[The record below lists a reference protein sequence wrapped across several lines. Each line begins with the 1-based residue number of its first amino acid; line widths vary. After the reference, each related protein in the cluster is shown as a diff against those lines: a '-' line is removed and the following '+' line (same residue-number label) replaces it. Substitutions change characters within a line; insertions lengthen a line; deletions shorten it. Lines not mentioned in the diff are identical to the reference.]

1 MFRILLAL
9 PVLLLAAA
17 CSSGDSDGD
26 GKLAVVATTTQIGDF
41 ARQVGGDSINLTV
54 ILRPNQDAHDFD
66 PQPSQIRAIA
76 DADVVLQ
83 NGIGLDAFVSRA
95 TEQSSGSVITVTTG
109 ITLREGG
116 HDHDEDEDEHE
127 DEDEEDHADEEHE
140 DEEHEGDP
148 HVWLSVSNAIT
159 MVENIRDALIEADS
173 ANAADYRA
181 NADRY
186 LAELRALDS
195 EISAEIASIPAACR
209 KLVTNHDV
217 LGYYAEAYGLQFIG
231 SIVPGTSTEARA
243 SASDVANIVEQI
255 RAERVPAI
263 FAEASINPAL
273 VNQVAREAGVSVV
286 DDLYGDSLGEA
297 SSDGGTY
304 IGMMRSNTEK
314 IAGALKGCTA

>member
-9 PVLLLAAA
+9 PVLLLATA
-17 CSSGDSDGD
+17 CSSGGDSDGS
-26 GKLAVVATTTQIGDF
+26 KLAVVASTTQIGDF
-41 ARQVGGDSINLTV
+41 ARQVGGDDIDLTV

-76 DADVVLQ
+76 DADIVLR

-95 TEQSSGSVITVTTG
+95 AGQSGGSVVIVTSS

-116 HDHDEDEDEHE
+116 HGHE
-127 DEDEEDHADEEHE
+127 DEDEEDHEDEDHADEE
-140 DEEHEGDP
+140 DEREGDP
-148 HVWLSVSNAIT
+148 HVWLSVSNAIA
-159 MVENIRDALIEADS
+159 MVENIRDALVEADGD
-173 ANAADYRA
+173 NASTYQA

-186 LAELRALDS
+186 IAELRALDS
-195 EISAEIASIPAACR
+195 EIAAEVASIPAACR

-243 SASDVANIVEQI
+243 SASDIADIVQKI
-255 RAERVPAI
+255 RAEQVPAI

-273 VNQVAREAGVSVV
+273 VNQVAREAGVNVV

-297 SSDGGTY
+297 NSDGGTY
-304 IGMMRSNTEK
+304 IGMMRSNTTK
-314 IAGALKGCTA
+314 IVDALKGCTA